1 MGAPRA
7 NLVLTMPNAWTFH
20 HFISA
25 ALKRRVFTNPTHTF
39 WPDKQTLHTLLHQ
52 HRFRVQKFKYIPPQ
66 PRRKLTT
73 MGVFLVGGLMWL
85 LGLKEIA
92 GEDIFVVCT
101 IDQDSRCE

>member
-1 MGAPRA
+1 MVAPRA
-7 NLVLTMPNAWTFH
+7 GLVLTMPNAWTFH
-20 HFISA
+20 LFISA

-39 WPDKQTLHTLLHQ
+39 WPDKQTLH
-52 HRFRVQKFKYIPPQ
+52 RAQKFKYLPPQ

-101 IDQDSRCE
+101 IDQDTRCE